1 MSKKDQENAEKT
13 AEEAQA
19 PADQPEAQNDAPPE
33 GEPVAEDATA
43 ALAEEVATLKDR
55 LMRAVAEAENVRRR
69 GERERADAAAY
80 AISNFARDM
89 LTISD
94 NLHRTIEALPENL
107 RKEETVKSFVEGVEM
122 TDRELIRAFE
132 KHGIRRI
139 EPVGEP
145 FDHNFHQAMFEVEN
159 SGQPPGTVVQ
169 VVQAGYVIKD
179 RLLRPAMVGVAK
191 GPAGEASDD
200 AKGGAVDETV

>member
-1 MSKKDQENAEKT
+1 MSKNDEQNAAKPD
-13 AEEAQA
+13 EAA
-19 PADQPEAQNDAPPE
+19 PAPAGRPEAEDAVSDEQPA
-33 GEPVAEDATA
+33 GEDATA
-43 ALAEEVATLKDR
+43 ALAGEVATLKDR

-89 LTISD
+89 LNISD
-94 NLHRTIEALPENL
+94 NLHRTLEALPEAL
-107 RKEETVKSFVEGVEM
+107 RKDDAIRGFVEGVEM
-122 TDRELIRAFE
+122 TDRELVRAFE

-169 VVQAGYVIKD
+169 VVQVGYVIKD

-191 GPAGEASDD
+191 GPAGDAADD
-200 AKGGAVDETV
+200 AKGGAIDETV